1 MENTKSW
8 TSLVAPSGWT
18 DVFIRTVK
26 VFLVAFVMLHLK
38 EFLDGGGFD
47 TPDIAVDALVVAA
60 GTLVLNAIL
69 ALTKRTRG

>member
-1 MENTKSW
+1 MENSKSW
-8 TSLVAPSGWT
+8 FSLVIPAGWN
-18 DVFIRTVK
+18 DVIVRTVK

-47 TPDIAVDALVVAA
+47 TPDIAVDAAVVAA

-69 ALTKRTRG
+69 VLTKRSRN